1 MLRVVAIAICVL
13 GGAIPPDLIPPGH
26 RSARHELLIATDDVS
41 RDLRL
46 WMAPV
51 HGFGSSTRVKP
62 SRAYRFSTKYG
73 SRLWI
78 LGPDEEPPARLE
90 DGWDETHRSIEIPFH
105 EIASVPAGS
114 PVTRILTLCRIR
126 PDAQGTLQL
135 HPLAEIQFGADGQP
149 LATGFIWPWMIGISL
164 LGLLGLVARAGYER
178 RSGW

>member
-1 MLRVVAIAICVL
+1 MLRAVAIAICVL
-13 GGAIPPDLIPPGH
+13 GWAAPPDLIAPGH
-26 RSARHELLIATDDVS
+26 RSSRHELLIATDDVS

-51 HGFGSSTRVKP
+51 QGFGSSTRVEP
-62 SRAYRFSTKYG
+62 SRAYRFSSKYG

-78 LGPDEEPPARLE
+78 LGPEEEPPARL
-90 DGWDETHRSIEIPFH
+90 DDAWGAAHRSIEIPFH
-105 EIASVPAGS
+105 EIGSVPVGS

-149 LATGFIWPWMIGISL
+149 LATGFVWPWLVGISL
-164 LGLLGLVARAGYER
+164 LGLLALVARARHER